1 MKVSEKYLIS
11 PDATVKDGIA
21 QINQNGKKCVFIVD
35 GSGKLCGL
43 LTDGDVRRYVLA
55 GKDLNASVADAMNP
69 KPIVFHQMNEET
81 LKQEMARRTMIVYPV
96 VDNENR
102 LTNIFFW
109 NDLPENK
116 NGNISGFLPDTIS
129 TVIMAGG
136 LGRRLYPYTKV
147 LPKAL
152 VPIGEDPICT
162 HVINNFKSFGCKDFH
177 LILNHKKEM
186 IKAFYTEVEKDY
198 ALTFHEETEFLGT
211 AGGLSLL
218 KGKMKHSFFV
228 SNCDILV
235 DADYPCIYKMHKS
248 EGNLITIIGALK
260 DVQIPYGVIK
270 INNKNVTTIEEK
282 PNFSFLT
289 NVGVYLLEP
298 CVLDDIK
305 DGEFVHMTDLIERYI
320 AQGKKVACFPVA
332 GDAWLDMGQIEEM
345 KKMTAVLEQRVH
357 NQVEKGE

>member
-1 MKVSEKYLIS
+1 MKDITSLCLPLAS
-11 PDATVKDGIA
+11 TVKDGIA
-21 QINQNGKKCVFIVD
+21 QINKNGKKCVFIVD
-35 GSGKLCGL
+35 DAGRLCGL
-43 LTDGDVRRYVLA
+43 MTDGDVRRYVLS
-55 GKDLNASVADAMNP
+55 GKDLNASVTCAMNP
-69 KPIVFHQMNEET
+69 KPVVFHQMNEKK
-81 LKQEMARRTMIVYPV
+81 LKQEMSQREMLVYPV
-96 VDNENR
+96 VDANNR
-102 LTNIFFW
+102 LIDAFFW
-109 NDLPENK
+109 NDLPENR

-186 IKAFYTEVEKDY
+186 IKAYYSDVEKDY
-198 ALTFHEETEFLGT
+198 NLTFHEEKEFLGT

-218 KGKMKHSFFV
+218 KGKMDHAFFV

-235 DADYPCIYKMHKS
+235 EADYPCIYKTHKS
-248 EGNLITIIGALK
+248 EGNLITMVGALK
-260 DVQIPYGVIK
+260 DIQIPYGVIK
-270 INNKNVTTIEEK
+270 LDHKNVTALEEK
-282 PNFSFLT
+282 PKFSFLT

-298 CVLDDIK
+298 SVLDDIK
-305 DGEFVHMTDLIERYI
+305 DGVFIHMTDLIERYI
-320 AQGKKVACFPVA
+320 AQGKKVGCFPIA

-345 KKMTAVLEQRVH
+345 KKMTAVLERRV
-357 NQVEKGE
+357 QDQTEQGE